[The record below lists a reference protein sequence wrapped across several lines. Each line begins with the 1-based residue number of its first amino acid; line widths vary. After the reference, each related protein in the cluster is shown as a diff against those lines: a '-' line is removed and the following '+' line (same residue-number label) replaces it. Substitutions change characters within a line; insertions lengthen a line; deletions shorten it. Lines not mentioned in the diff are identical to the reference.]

1 MKKKL
6 ISLLLAL
13 IMALSLLPMSVLAEG
28 ADVPTPSAEN
38 GFIDEIYFP
47 VSGSKTKKDTNLER
61 IENFA
66 FQQEKTTY
74 ENVLLPDLV
83 PGKNGVVSSGAA
95 ANYLGISIPEEYT
108 GSTADE
114 KLYFRVY
121 LDGVNRS
128 DSSSPT
134 SYKKLSKNTLSA
146 ANNLINMVYN
156 GMNTIKAGKWSTMT
170 IQVGTVNEEK
180 TDFVKSD
187 VYQIKLTRQ
196 ASLHELTVKAG
207 EDTINLSPVPDWINN
222 PYIRDYSVVTA
233 ADEITLNLKGTTG
246 AKLLIG
252 KDEVV
257 SGEDVSV
264 ALDKYRA
271 TPDANVAVV
280 PITVKISTDTVA
292 TETSYRLF
300 VSKENYTP
308 QIKAQPQ
315 ALIVD
320 KLETADLT
328 VTAEA
333 GGDGTLTYQWYEKRG
348 SNSSAK
354 IQGATECTYSAPTV
368 YAGTR
373 SYYCVVTNTVDNA
386 PFTITSEAASV
397 TVNLNVL
404 TAPQFYRPMELYGN
418 NGSRVFFQNGKPTFA
433 VYMASGRDAADQ
445 ADGLSYE
452 ISIYRADKKEANG
465 ELQAT
470 STTFNG
476 EIGGGNGG
484 PYLYIELPSQNVT
497 GTWYY
502 YAVVTVSKDGY
513 ESASRAGNFI
523 PLTFKSAGDIVTE
536 LEGTGSAS
544 DPYLIYNQK
553 DLEYVKGLVEGKNG
567 PAFNFAGQT
576 LAFANDI
583 ELDTTW
589 TPIGNLKPGGDEND
603 RGPSLQP
610 FCGTIDGRNYTLNI
624 ADHGK
629 CLLYYVRNATV
640 KNMNIQGDH
649 IDGYGLVERYIVDY
663 GEDGKYISQ
672 SAAKHRTIDIE
683 NVTLKSGTKTL
694 QSGFIGGVAS
704 GANAINI
711 RNCTIEK
718 EVVIGYDKQQS
729 YIGSFAGNF
738 NGTIQNS
745 VSYATVYG
753 KDCVGGLAG
762 QKGQSMG
769 ACDFLNCAFLGE
781 VVASGDSVGG
791 IIGSGYASAP
801 GTPMVQVHN
810 CYVAADITGHD
821 RVAGIVGA
829 ESAHVGNVDEGDQY
843 GVKGTTSITDNHYFG
858 KLTAAGNNVGGIIGF
873 MYDFTKKSGEATNY
887 FVDSCGASS
896 SIGGVKTGTITG
908 ADRFGLAYS
917 AAAFADG
924 TVTDKL
930 NNSQSGY
937 SYKNWVQ
944 GEKYPVFS
952 DKAVVMSLAVSGDY
966 KTDYTVGEALDLT
979 GITLTA
985 TWSDGKTTSV
995 ALNDPELT
1003 ITGFDTNQR
1012 GQQTVTLAY
1021 GAAKATITVTVLLPA
1036 GADITVTFS
1045 LLGDSIH
1052 GNSGDKHTL
1061 ADGNLEKWIDGVTV
1075 TVGNNATVLDVITKT
1090 LGSKYSI
1097 ENETGNYIQSITPK
1111 DGKALGEF
1119 TNGNLSGWMY
1129 TLNGVH
1135 PNLGVAQQYL
1145 NDGDV
1150 IVFHYTDDYAKE
1162 YEADNNKKKTAEE
1175 VVALIDA
1182 IGTVDLSKGTAI
1194 DKARVAY
1201 DKLTDAEKTL
1211 VTNYS
1216 VLTDAES
1223 TYTKLLAEQGKKL
1236 GDIYST
1242 TGDFMGTLGTPTVN
1256 STGGEWMVIGLA
1268 RSGRPVPA
1276 GYYDNVVEYVKAM
1289 ADANERLH
1297 RAKVTD
1303 NARVIL
1309 GLTAIG
1315 KDVTNVGGHNLLKGL
1330 DNMAYVQKQGING
1343 PIFTLIALDSHN
1355 YPTMGDVTREK
1366 LIQVILDAQL
1376 PGGGWNLSGE
1386 NADTDM
1392 TAMAIQ
1398 ALAPYYKTN
1407 ETVKAAVDKALE
1419 ALSALQRN
1427 DGGFGSWGT
1436 VNSESC
1442 AQVIVALTALGIDP
1456 ATDSRFVKNG
1466 NTVLDALAGFYVTGG
1481 GFKHTADG
1489 ERNGMATEQG
1499 YYALAAYFRFA
1510 NAQTSLYDMSD
1521 VTIQTDSHTHA
1532 FGAWTV
1538 TTPATCTADGVETR
1552 SCACGETET
1561 RIIPATGHAFGA
1573 WTVTTPATCTT
1584 DGVETRSCACGE
1596 TETRIIPAT
1605 GHAFG
1610 AWTVT
1615 TPATC
1620 TTDGVETRS
1629 CACGET
1635 ETRAIPA
1642 TGHVDADHDGK
1653 CDVCQAVITP
1663 VEPGETD
1670 PSDPGKT
1677 DPTNPGT
1684 DTPATGDT
1692 GVLVWVIALPV
1703 ALLAAALVLK
1713 RKEREA

>member
-1 MKKKL
+1 MKKRI

-13 IMALSLLPMSVLAEG
+13 IMALSLLPVSVLAAG
-28 ADVPTPSAEN
+28 ADVPAPSAEN
-38 GFIDEIYFP
+38 GFVDEIYFP
-47 VSGSKTKKDTNLER
+47 VSGSKTKKGTNLER

-83 PGKNGVVSSGAA
+83 PGKNGNVSSGTA
-95 ANYLGISIPEEYT
+95 ANYLGISIPEKYT

-121 LDGVNRS
+121 LDGVNQS
-128 DSSSPT
+128 DSSSPY
-134 SYKKLSKNTLSA
+134 SFKKLSKNTLSD
-146 ANNLINMVYN
+146 ANKLITMLYN
-156 GMNTIKAGKWSTMT
+156 GMSSIKAGKWSTMT
-170 IQVGTVNEEK
+170 IQVGTINEEK

-233 ADEITLNLKGTTG
+233 ADVITLNLKGSTG
-246 AKLLIG
+246 AKFFIG
-252 KDEVV
+252 ENAVS

-271 TPDANVAVV
+271 TPDANIAVV
-280 PITVKISTDTVA
+280 PITVKISTDMVA

-315 ALIVD
+315 ALTVD

-348 SNSSAK
+348 SNSSTK

-373 SYYCVVTNTVDNA
+373 SYYCVITNTVSGA
-386 PFTITSEAASV
+386 PFTVTSETASV
-397 TVNLNVL
+397 TVNLNAL

-445 ADGLSYE
+445 ADDLSYE
-452 ISIYRADKKEANG
+452 ISIYRTDKKDANG

-476 EIGGGNGG
+476 EIGGGG
-484 PYLYIELPSQNVT
+484 PFYYIGLPSQNVT

-513 ESASRAGNFI
+513 ESASRAGNFV

-544 DPYLIYNQK
+544 DPYLIYSQK
-553 DLEYVKGLVEGKNG
+553 DLAYVKGLVEGNNG

-589 TPIGNLKPGGDEND
+589 TPIGNLKPNGDEND

-610 FCGTIDGRNYTLNI
+610 FCGTIDGRNHTLRI

-629 CLLYYVRNATV
+629 CLLYYVRNAAV
-640 KNMNIQGDH
+640 KNLNIQGDH

-663 GEDGKYISQ
+663 GEDGKYISAT
-672 SAAKHRTIDIE
+672 AAKHRTIDIE

-718 EVVIGYDKQQS
+718 GVVIGYDKQQS

-738 NGTIQNS
+738 NGTMKNC
-745 VSYATVYG
+745 VSYATVCG
-753 KDCVGGLAG
+753 VDCVGGLAG

-769 ACDFLNCAFLGE
+769 ACDFLNSAFLGE
-781 VVASGDSVGG
+781 VVASGDAVGG
-791 IIGSGYASAP
+791 IIGSGYPGAP

-843 GVKGTTSITDNHYFG
+843 GVKGTTSITDNHYYG
-858 KLTAAGNNVGGIIGF
+858 KLTATGKNVGGIIGF

-887 FVDSCGASS
+887 FVDSCGTAS

-924 TVTDKL
+924 TVTAKL

-952 DKAVVMSLAVSGDY
+952 DKAVAMSLEASGNY
-966 KTDYTVGEALDLT
+966 KTTYTMGDALDLT

-985 TWSDGKTTSV
+985 KWSDGTTSGV
-995 ALNDPELT
+995 ALNDPALK
-1003 ITGFDTNQR
+1003 ITGFDSNTR
-1012 GQQTVTLAY
+1012 GQQTVTLSY
-1021 GAAKATITVTVLLPA
+1021 GAAEVEITVTVLLPV
-1036 GADITVTFS
+1036 GKDITVTFS
-1045 LLGDSIH
+1045 LLGDSVH

-1075 TVGNNATVLDVITKT
+1075 TVGNNATVLDVITKA
-1090 LGSKYSI
+1090 LGDKYII
-1097 ENETGNYIQSITPK
+1097 ENETGNYIRFITPK

-1119 TNGNLSGWMY
+1119 TNGTLSGWMY
-1129 TLNGVH
+1129 TLNGKH
-1135 PNLGVAQQYL
+1135 SNLGVAQQYL
-1145 NDGDV
+1145 INGDV
-1150 IVFHYTDDYAKE
+1150 IVFHYTDDYSRENAFDQQKS
-1162 YEADNNKKKTAEE
+1162 ADE
-1175 VVALIDA
+1175 VITMIAA
-1182 IGTVDLSKGTAI
+1182 IGTVSLSKGAAI
-1194 DKARVAY
+1194 SQARAAY
-1201 DKLTDAEKTL
+1201 DNLTADEKAL
-1211 VTNYS
+1211 VTNY
-1216 VLTDAES
+1216 D
-1223 TYTKLLAEQGKKL
+1223 KLLAAEAAYAKLVAEMGKKR
-1236 GDIYST
+1236 DEIYKT
-1242 TGDFMGTLGTPTVN
+1242 TGDFMATLGTPTVN

-1268 RSGRPVPA
+1268 RSGRTVPA
-1276 GYYDNVVEYVKAM
+1276 GYYDNVVEYVKAK

-1309 GLTAIG
+1309 ALTAIG

-1330 DNMAYVQKQGING
+1330 DNMAYVQTQGING

-1355 YPTMGDVTREK
+1355 YPTSGDVTREK
-1366 LIQVILDAQL
+1366 LIGVILAAQL
-1376 PGGGWNLSGE
+1376 SDGGWNLSGE

-1456 ATDSRFVKNG
+1456 TADSRFVKNG
-1466 NTVLDALAGFYVTGG
+1466 LTVLDALASFYVTGG
-1481 GFKHTADG
+1481 GFRHTANGDLD
-1489 ERNGMATEQG
+1489 GMATEQG
-1499 YYALAAYFRFA
+1499 YYALAAYYRFA
-1510 NAQTSLYDMSD
+1510 NAQTRLYDMTD
-1521 VTIQTDSHTHA
+1521 VAIQTGGS
-1532 FGAWTV
+1532 
-1538 TTPATCTADGVETR
+1538 
-1552 SCACGETET
+1552 
-1561 RIIPATGHAFGA
+1561 
-1573 WTVTTPATCTT
+1573 
-1584 DGVETRSCACGE
+1584 
-1596 TETRIIPAT
+1596 
-1605 GHAFG
+1605 
-1610 AWTVT
+1610 
-1615 TPATC
+1615 
-1620 TTDGVETRS
+1620 
-1629 CACGET
+1629 
-1635 ETRAIPA
+1635 
-1642 TGHVDADHDGK
+1642 
-1653 CDVCQAVITP
+1653 
-1663 VEPGETD
+1663 
-1670 PSDPGKT
+1670 
-1677 DPTNPGT
+1677 N
-1684 DTPATGDT
+1684 TPATGDT
-1692 GVLVWVIALPV
+1692 GVLVWVIALPT
-1703 ALLAAALVLK
+1703 AALGAAVVLK
-1713 RKEREA
+1713 RKKREA

>member
-1 MKKKL
+1 MKKRI

-13 IMALSLLPMSVLAEG
+13 IMALSLLPVSVLAAG
-28 ADVPTPSAEN
+28 AGVPTPSAEN
-38 GFIDEIYFP
+38 SYVDEIYFP
-47 VSGSKTKKDTNLER
+47 VAAAKSMNNTLERIQGYVFQQGTTKYDVILPDKAVKVTGPPANYFGIKVPEKYISGEAEENLYYSVYFGGVLKTKKPVQL
-61 IENFA
+61 
-66 FQQEKTTY
+66 KTEMTR
-74 ENVLLPDLV
+74 VM
-83 PGKNGVVSSGAA
+83 AM
-95 ANYLGISIPEEYT
+95 
-108 GSTADE
+108 
-114 KLYFRVY
+114 LY
-121 LDGVNRS
+121 
-128 DSSSPT
+128 
-134 SYKKLSKNTLSA
+134 
-146 ANNLINMVYN
+146 
-156 GMNTIKAGKWSTMT
+156 MNQIKAGQWSTLT
-170 IQVGTVNEEK
+170 IQVGTVDAAK
-180 TDFVKSD
+180 TSFVKSD
-187 VYQIKLTRQ
+187 VYEFRITRQ
-196 ASLHELTVKAG
+196 ASLHSLTVQAG
-207 EDTINLSPVPDWINN
+207 EDALNLSPAPDWTAN
-222 PYIRDYSVVTA
+222 PYVRDYSVITA
-233 ADEITLNLKGTTG
+233 ADEVTLNFTGSAG
-246 AKLLIG
+246 AKFFIGEKEVDSG
-252 KDEVV
+252 KDIAVAL
-257 SGEDVSV
+257 SAYRAAPDASV
-264 ALDKYRA
+264 AI
-271 TPDANVAVV
+271 V
-280 PITVKISTDTVA
+280 PITVKVDSKTAPTEA
-292 TETSYRLF
+292 TYRLF
-300 VSKENYTP
+300 VSKENYIP
-308 QIKAQPQ
+308 EIKTQPQ
-315 ALIVD
+315 NVTVN
-320 KLETADLT
+320 KLESAILSVAAETA
-328 VTAEA
+328 
-333 GGDGTLTYQWYEKRG
+333 GNGKLTYQWHEKY
-348 SNSSAK
+348 SSSDTE
-354 IQGATECTYSAPTV
+354 IPGATESTYSAPTT
-368 YAGTR
+368 YAGTKN
-373 SYYCVVTNTVDNA
+373 YYCVITNTVSGA
-386 PFTITSEAASV
+386 PFTVTSETASV

-404 TAPQFYRPMELYGN
+404 TAPQFYRPMELFSN
-418 NGSRVFFQNGKPTFA
+418 NGVRVFFQNGVPTFA
-433 VYMASGRDAADQ
+433 VYVASSRGAADQ
-445 ADGLSYE
+445 ADGLKYE
-452 ISIYRADKKEANG
+452 ISIYRTDKKDANG
-465 ELQAT
+465 ELQVI
-470 STTFNG
+470 STIPNG
-476 EIGGGNGG
+476 SAGSVGGSG
-484 PYLYIELPSQNVT
+484 PYYYIELPSQNIT

-513 ESASRAGNFI
+513 ESKSRAGNFV

-544 DPYLIYNQK
+544 DPYLIYSQK
-553 DLEYVKGLVEGKNG
+553 DLAYVKGLVEGKNG

-589 TPIGNLKPGGDEND
+589 TPIGNLKPNGDEND
-603 RGPSLQP
+603 LGPSLQP
-610 FCGTIDGRNYTLNI
+610 FCGTIDGRNHTLSI

-640 KNMNIQGDH
+640 KNLNIQGDH

-663 GEDGKYISQ
+663 GEDGKYISAT
-672 SAAKHRTIDIE
+672 AAKHRTIDIE

-718 EVVIGYDKQQS
+718 GVVIGYDKQQS

-738 NGTIQNS
+738 NGTMKNC

-753 KDCVGGLAG
+753 VDCVGGLAG

-769 ACDFLNCAFLGE
+769 ACDFLNSAFLGE
-781 VVASGDSVGG
+781 VVASSDAVGG
-791 IIGSGYASAP
+791 IIGSGYPSAP

-821 RVAGIVGA
+821 RVGGIAGA

-843 GVKGTTSITDNHYFG
+843 GVKGTTSITDNHYYG
-858 KLTAAGNNVGGIIGF
+858 KLTATGKNVGGIIGF

-887 FVDSCGASS
+887 FVDSCGTAS

-908 ADRFGLAYS
+908 ADRFGLACL
-917 AAAFADG
+917 ATEFADG
-924 TVTDKL
+924 TVTAKL

-952 DKAVVMSLAVSGDY
+952 DKAVAMSLEASGNY
-966 KTDYTVGEALDLT
+966 KTTYTMGDALDLT

-985 TWSDGKTTSV
+985 KWSDGTTSGV
-995 ALNDPELT
+995 ALNDPELK
-1003 ITGFDTNQR
+1003 ITGFDTNTR
-1012 GQQTVTLAY
+1012 GQQTVTLSY
-1021 GAAKATITVTVLLPA
+1021 GAAKAEITVTVLLPV
-1036 GADITVTFS
+1036 GKDITVTFS
-1045 LLGDSIH
+1045 LLGDSVH
-1052 GNSGDKHTL
+1052 GDSGDKHTL

-1075 TVGNNATVLDVITKT
+1075 TVDNNATVLDVITKA
-1090 LGSKYSI
+1090 LGSKYVI

-1211 VTNYS
+1211 VTNYN
-1216 VLTDAES
+1216 VLVAAEAA
-1223 TYTKLLAEQGKKL
+1223 YAKLVAEMGEKL
-1236 GDIYST
+1236 DELYKT
-1242 TGDFMGTLGTPTVN
+1242 TGDFMATLGTPTVN
-1256 STGGEWMVIGLA
+1256 SIGGEWMVIGLA

-1276 GYYDNVVEYVKAM
+1276 GYYDNVVEYVKAK

-1297 RAKVTD
+1297 PAKVTD

-1309 GLTAIG
+1309 ALTAIG
-1315 KDVTNVGGHNLLKGL
+1315 KDVTNVGGHNLLKGM

-1419 ALSALQRN
+1419 ALSALQRG

-1466 NTVLDALAGFYVTGG
+1466 STVLGALAGFYVDGG

-1499 YYALAAYFRFA
+1499 YYALAAYYRFL
-1510 NAQTSLYDMSD
+1510 NGQTSLYNMSD
-1521 VTIQTDSHTHA
+1521 VTIQTGGHTP
-1532 FGAWTV
+1532 GN
-1538 TTPATCTADGVETR
+1538 PD
-1552 SCACGETET
+1552 
-1561 RIIPATGHAFGA
+1561 
-1573 WTVTTPATCTT
+1573 
-1584 DGVETRSCACGE
+1584 D
-1596 TETRIIPAT
+1596 
-1605 GHAFG
+1605 
-1610 AWTVT
+1610 
-1615 TPATC
+1615 
-1620 TTDGVETRS
+1620 
-1629 CACGET
+1629 
-1635 ETRAIPA
+1635 
-1642 TGHVDADHDGK
+1642 
-1653 CDVCQAVITP
+1653 
-1663 VEPGETD
+1663 PGETD

>member
-1 MKKKL
+1 MKKRI

-13 IMALSLLPMSVLAEG
+13 IMALSLLPVSVLAAG
-28 ADVPTPSAEN
+28 AGTPTPSAEN
-38 GFIDEIYFP
+38 GFVDEIYFP
-47 VSGSKTKKDTNLER
+47 VAAAKSMNNTLERIQGYVFQQGKTKYDVILPDKAVKVTGPPANYFGITVPEKYISGAAEENLYYSVYFDDVLKTKKPVQLKTEMTRVIAMLYMNQ
-61 IENFA
+61 IEVG
-66 FQQEKTTY
+66 Q
-74 ENVLLPDLV
+74 
-83 PGKNGVVSSGAA
+83 
-95 ANYLGISIPEEYT
+95 
-108 GSTADE
+108 
-114 KLYFRVY
+114 
-121 LDGVNRS
+121 
-128 DSSSPT
+128 
-134 SYKKLSKNTLSA
+134 
-146 ANNLINMVYN
+146 
-156 GMNTIKAGKWSTMT
+156 WSTLT
-170 IQVGTVNEEK
+170 IQVGTVDAAK
-180 TDFVKSD
+180 TSFVKSD
-187 VYQIKLTRQ
+187 VYEFRLTRQ
-196 ASLHELTVKAG
+196 ASLHSLTVQAG
-207 EDTINLSPVPDWINN
+207 DDALNLSPTPDWTAN
-222 PYIRDYSVVTA
+222 PYVRDYSVITA
-233 ADEITLNLKGTTG
+233 ADEVTLNFTGSAG
-246 AKLLIG
+246 AKFFIGEKEVDSG
-252 KDEVV
+252 KDIPVAL
-257 SGEDVSV
+257 SGYRAAPDASV
-264 ALDKYRA
+264 AI
-271 TPDANVAVV
+271 V
-280 PITVKISTDTVA
+280 PITVKVDSKTAPTEA
-292 TETSYRLF
+292 TYRLF
-300 VSKENYTP
+300 VSKENYIP
-308 QIKAQPQ
+308 QIKTQPQ
-315 ALIVD
+315 NVTVN
-320 KLETADLT
+320 KLEDATLSVAAETA
-328 VTAEA
+328 
-333 GGDGTLTYQWYEKRG
+333 GNGKLTYQWHEKY
-348 SNSSAK
+348 SSSDK
-354 IQGATECTYSAPTV
+354 EIPGATESTYSAPTT

-373 SYYCVVTNTVDNA
+373 NYYCVITNTVNGA
-386 PFTITSEAASV
+386 PFTVTSETASV
-397 TVNLNVL
+397 TVDLNVL
-404 TAPQFYRPMELYGN
+404 TAPQFYQPMELYGN
-418 NGSRVFFQNGKPTFA
+418 NGVRVFFQNGVPTFT

-445 ADGLSYE
+445 ADGLKYE
-452 ISIYRADKKEANG
+452 ISIYRTDKKDANG

-470 STTFNG
+470 STIRSG
-476 EIGGGNGG
+476 GIGASCSF
-484 PYLYIELPSQNVT
+484 YYIPLPSQNVT

-513 ESASRAGNFI
+513 ESASRAGNFV

-544 DPYLIYNQK
+544 DPYLIYSQK
-553 DLEYVKGLVEGKNG
+553 DLAYVKGLVEGKNG
-567 PAFNFAGQT
+567 PAFNFSGQT

-589 TPIGNLKPGGDEND
+589 TPIGNLKPNGNEKD

-610 FCGTIDGRNYTLNI
+610 FCGTIDGRNHTLSI

-640 KNMNIQGDH
+640 KNLNIQGDH

-663 GEDGKYISQ
+663 GEDGKYISAT
-672 SAAKHRTIDIE
+672 AAKHRTIDIE
-683 NVTLKSGTKTL
+683 NVTLKSGTKTK

-718 EVVIGYDKQQS
+718 GVVIGYDKQQN
-729 YIGSFAGNF
+729 YIGSFAGSF
-738 NGTIQNS
+738 NGTMQNC

-753 KDCVGGLAG
+753 VDCVGGLAG

-769 ACDFLNCAFLGE
+769 ACNFLNSAFLGE
-781 VVASGDSVGG
+781 VVASGDAAGG
-791 IIGSGYASAP
+791 IIGSGYPAAS
-801 GTPMVQVHN
+801 GTPVVQVHN
-810 CYVAADITGHD
+810 CYVAADIAGHD
-821 RVAGIVGA
+821 WVGGIAGA
-829 ESAHVGNVDEGDQY
+829 ESSHVGNVDEGDQY
-843 GVKGTTSITDNHYFG
+843 GVKGTTSISDTHYYG
-858 KLTAAGNNVGGIIGF
+858 KLTATGKNVGGIIGF
-873 MYDFTKKSGEATNY
+873 MYDFTKKFGEATNY
-887 FVDSCGASS
+887 FVDSCGTAS

-924 TVTDKL
+924 TVTAKL

-952 DKAVVMSLAVSGDY
+952 DKAVAMSLEVSGNY
-966 KTDYTVGEALDLT
+966 KTTYTMGDALDLT

-985 TWSDGKTTSV
+985 KWSDGTTSGV
-995 ALNDPELT
+995 ALNDPALK
-1003 ITGFDTNQR
+1003 ITGFDTNTR
-1012 GQQTVTLAY
+1012 GQQTVTLSY
-1021 GAAKATITVTVLLPA
+1021 GAAKAEITVTVLLPV
-1036 GADITVTFS
+1036 GKNITVTFS
-1045 LLGDSIH
+1045 LLGDSVH

-1075 TVGNNATVLDVITKT
+1075 TVGNNATVLDVITKA

-1111 DGKALGEF
+1111 DGTALGEF
-1119 TNGNLSGWMY
+1119 TNGSLSGWMY

-1182 IGTVDLSKGTAI
+1182 IGTVDLSKAGAI
-1194 DKARVAY
+1194 SAARSAY
-1201 DKLTDAEKTL
+1201 DKLTDAEKAL
-1211 VTNYS
+1211 VTNYN
-1216 VLTDAES
+1216 VLVAAEAA
-1223 TYTKLLAEQGKKL
+1223 YAKLVAEMGEKL
-1236 GDIYST
+1236 DEIYKT
-1242 TGDFMGTLGTPTVN
+1242 TGDFIQGLGTPTVN

-1268 RSGRPVPA
+1268 RSGRTVPA

-1309 GLTAIG
+1309 ALTAIG

-1407 ETVKAAVDKALE
+1407 ETVKAAVDKALDV
-1419 ALSALQRN
+1419 LSGLQQG

-1481 GFKHTADG
+1481 GFKHTAGGDLD
-1489 ERNGMATEQG
+1489 GMATEQG
-1499 YYALAAYFRFA
+1499 YYALAAYYRFA

-1521 VTIQTDSHTHA
+1521 VTIQT
-1532 FGAWTV
+1532 GGN
-1538 TTPATCTADGVETR
+1538 TPADPDDPGK
-1552 SCACGETET
+1552 
-1561 RIIPATGHAFGA
+1561 
-1573 WTVTTPATCTT
+1573 T
-1584 DGVETRSCACGE
+1584 DPSD
-1596 TETRIIPAT
+1596 P
-1605 GHAFG
+1605 
-1610 AWTVT
+1610 
-1615 TPATC
+1615 
-1620 TTDGVETRS
+1620 
-1629 CACGET
+1629 
-1635 ETRAIPA
+1635 
-1642 TGHVDADHDGK
+1642 GK
-1653 CDVCQAVITP
+1653 
-1663 VEPGETD
+1663 TD

-1703 ALLAAALVLK
+1703 ALLAAAFVLK

>member
-1 MKKKL
+1 MKKRI

-13 IMALSLLPMSVLAEG
+13 IMALLLLPVSVLAAG
-28 ADVPTPSAEN
+28 ADVPAPSAEN
-38 GFIDEIYFP
+38 SYVDEIYFP
-47 VSGSKTKKDTNLER
+47 VSVKKSTNDTLER
-61 IENFA
+61 IQGYV
-66 FQQEKTTY
+66 FQQGKTTY
-74 ENVLLPDLV
+74 DVILPDKTV
-83 PGKNGVVSSGAA
+83 AA
-95 ANYLGISIPEEYT
+95 IGPPANYFGITVPEKYINSE
-108 GSTADE
+108 AE
-114 KLYFRVY
+114 ENLYYSVY
-121 LDGVNRS
+121 FDGVLKTEKPVQLKTEMTRVL
-128 DSSSPT
+128 
-134 SYKKLSKNTLSA
+134 SYLYMKN
-146 ANNLINMVYN
+146 
-156 GMNTIKAGKWSTMT
+156 IKVGQWSTLT
-170 IQVGTVNEEK
+170 IQVGTVDAAK
-180 TDFVKSD
+180 TSFVKSD
-187 VYQIKLTRQ
+187 VYEFRLTRQ
-196 ASLHELTVKAG
+196 ASLHSLTVRAG
-207 EDTINLSPVPDWINN
+207 EDALNLSPAPDWTEN
-222 PYIRDYSVVTA
+222 PYVREYSVITA
-233 ADEITLNLKGTTG
+233 ADEVTLKFTGSAG
-246 AKLLIG
+246 AKFFIGEKEVDGG
-252 KDEVV
+252 KDIAVAL
-257 SGEDVSV
+257 SAYRAAPDASV
-264 ALDKYRA
+264 AI
-271 TPDANVAVV
+271 V
-280 PITVKISTDTVA
+280 PITVKVDSKTAPTEA
-292 TETSYRLF
+292 TYRLF
-300 VSKENYTP
+300 VSKENYIP
-308 QIKAQPQ
+308 QIKTQPQ
-315 ALIVD
+315 NVTVN
-320 KLETADLT
+320 KLESATLSVAAETA
-328 VTAEA
+328 
-333 GGDGTLTYQWYEKRG
+333 GNGKLTYQWHEKY
-348 SNSSAK
+348 SSSDTE
-354 IQGATECTYSAPTV
+354 ISGATESTYSAPTT
-368 YAGTR
+368 YAGTKN
-373 SYYCVVTNTVDNA
+373 YYCVITNTVSGA
-386 PFTITSEAASV
+386 PFTVTSETASV

-404 TAPQFYRPMELYGN
+404 TAPQFYLPMELFSN

-433 VYMASGRDAADQ
+433 VYVASSRGAADQ
-445 ADGLSYE
+445 ADGLKYE
-452 ISIYRADKKEANG
+452 ISIYRTDKKDANG
-465 ELQAT
+465 ERQVI
-470 STTFNG
+470 STIPNG
-476 EIGGGNGG
+476 SAGSGGGSG
-484 PYLYIELPSQNVT
+484 PFYYIELPSQNIT

-513 ESASRAGNFI
+513 ESKSRVGNFV

-544 DPYLIYNQK
+544 DPYLIYSQK
-553 DLEYVKGLVEGKNG
+553 DLAYVKGLVEGKNG

-589 TPIGNLKPGGDEND
+589 TPIGNLKPNGDEND
-603 RGPSLQP
+603 LGPSLQP
-610 FCGTIDGRNYTLNI
+610 FCGTIDGRNHTLSI

-629 CLLYYVRNATV
+629 CLLYYVRNAAV
-640 KNMNIQGDH
+640 KNLNIQGDH

-663 GEDGKYISQ
+663 GEDGKYISAT
-672 SAAKHRTIDIE
+672 AAKHRTIDIE

-718 EVVIGYDKQQS
+718 GVVIGYDKQQS

-738 NGTIQNS
+738 NGTMKNC

-753 KDCVGGLAG
+753 VDCVGGLAG

-769 ACDFLNCAFLGE
+769 ACDFLNSAFLGE
-781 VVASGDSVGG
+781 VVASGDAVGG
-791 IIGSGYASAP
+791 IIGSGYPSAP

-810 CYVAADITGHD
+810 CYVAADIAGHD
-821 RVAGIVGA
+821 RVGGIAGA

-843 GVKGTTSITDNHYFG
+843 GVKGTTSISDTHYYG
-858 KLTAAGNNVGGIIGF
+858 KLTATGKNVGGIIGF

-887 FVDSCGASS
+887 FVDSCGTAS

-908 ADRFGLAYS
+908 ADRFGLACL
-917 AAAFADG
+917 ATEFADG
-924 TVTDKL
+924 TVTAKL

-952 DKAVVMSLAVSGDY
+952 DKAVAMSLEASGNY
-966 KTDYTVGEALDLT
+966 KTTYTMGDALDLT

-985 TWSDGKTTSV
+985 KWSDGTTSGV
-995 ALNDPELT
+995 ALNDPELK
-1003 ITGFDTNQR
+1003 ITGFDTNTR
-1012 GQQTVTLAY
+1012 GQQTVTLSY
-1021 GAAKATITVTVLLPA
+1021 GAAKAEITVTVLLPV
-1036 GADITVTFS
+1036 GKNITVTFS
-1045 LLGDSIH
+1045 LLGDSVH

-1075 TVGNNATVLDVITKT
+1075 TVGNNATVLDVITKA

-1111 DGKALGEF
+1111 DGTALGEF
-1119 TNGNLSGWMY
+1119 TNGSLSGWMY

-1145 NDGDV
+1145 NEGDV

-1236 GDIYST
+1236 GDIYKT

-1309 GLTAIG
+1309 ALTAIG

-1366 LIQVILDAQL
+1366 LIETILDAQL

-1466 NTVLDALAGFYVTGG
+1466 STVLGALAGFYVDGG

-1499 YYALAAYFRFA
+1499 YYALAAYYRFA

-1521 VTIQTDSHTHA
+1521 VTIQT
-1532 FGAWTV
+1532 GGN
-1538 TTPATCTADGVETR
+1538 TPADPDDPGK
-1552 SCACGETET
+1552 
-1561 RIIPATGHAFGA
+1561 
-1573 WTVTTPATCTT
+1573 T
-1584 DGVETRSCACGE
+1584 DPSD
-1596 TETRIIPAT
+1596 P
-1605 GHAFG
+1605 
-1610 AWTVT
+1610 
-1615 TPATC
+1615 
-1620 TTDGVETRS
+1620 
-1629 CACGET
+1629 
-1635 ETRAIPA
+1635 
-1642 TGHVDADHDGK
+1642 GK
-1653 CDVCQAVITP
+1653 
-1663 VEPGETD
+1663 TD

-1703 ALLAAALVLK
+1703 ALLAAAFVLK

>member
-1 MKKKL
+1 MKKRI

-13 IMALSLLPMSVLAEG
+13 IMALSLLPVSVLAAG
-28 ADVPTPSAEN
+28 AGVPTPSAEN
-38 GFIDEIYFP
+38 GFVDEIYFP
-47 VSGSKTKKDTNLER
+47 VSVKKSMNNTLERIQGYVFQQGTTKYDVILPDKAVKVTGPPANYFGIKVPEKYISGEAEENLYYSVYFDDVLKTKKPVQL
-61 IENFA
+61 
-66 FQQEKTTY
+66 
-74 ENVLLPDLV
+74 
-83 PGKNGVVSSGAA
+83 
-95 ANYLGISIPEEYT
+95 
-108 GSTADE
+108 TAE
-114 KLYFRVY
+114 MTRVMAMFY
-121 LDGVNRS
+121 
-128 DSSSPT
+128 
-134 SYKKLSKNTLSA
+134 
-146 ANNLINMVYN
+146 
-156 GMNTIKAGKWSTMT
+156 MNQIKAGQWSTLT
-170 IQVGTVNEEK
+170 IQVGTVNAAK
-180 TDFVKSD
+180 TSFVKSD
-187 VYQIKLTRQ
+187 VYEFRLTRQ
-196 ASLHELTVKAG
+196 ASLHSLTVQAG
-207 EDTINLSPVPDWINN
+207 EDALNLSPAPDWTEN
-222 PYIRDYSVVTA
+222 PYVREYSVVTA
-233 ADEITLNLKGTTG
+233 ADEVTLKFTGSAG
-246 AKLLIG
+246 AKFLIG
-252 KDEVV
+252 EKEVDSGKDIAVAL
-257 SGEDVSV
+257 SAYRAAPDASV
-264 ALDKYRA
+264 AI
-271 TPDANVAVV
+271 V
-280 PITVKISTDTVA
+280 PITVKVDSKTAPTEA
-292 TETSYRLF
+292 TYRLF
-300 VSKENYTP
+300 VSKENYIP
-308 QIKAQPQ
+308 QIKTQPQ
-315 ALIVD
+315 TVTVN
-320 KLETADLT
+320 KLESATLSVAAETA
-328 VTAEA
+328 
-333 GGDGTLTYQWYEKRG
+333 GNGKLTYQWHEKY
-348 SNSSAK
+348 SASDK
-354 IQGATECTYSAPTV
+354 EIPGATESTYSAPTT

-373 SYYCVVTNTVDNA
+373 NYYCVITNTVSGA
-386 PFTITSEAASV
+386 PFTVTSETASV
-397 TVNLNVL
+397 TVDLNVL
-404 TAPQFYRPMELYGN
+404 TAPQFYQPMELYGN
-418 NGSRVFFQNGKPTFA
+418 NGTRVFFQNGVPTFT

-445 ADGLSYE
+445 ADGLKYK
-452 ISIYRADKKEANG
+452 ISIYRTDKKDANG

-470 STTFNG
+470 STIRSG
-476 EIGGGNGG
+476 GIGASCSF
-484 PYLYIELPSQNVT
+484 YYIELPSQNVT

-513 ESASRAGNFI
+513 ESKSRAGDFV
-523 PLTFKSAGDIVTE
+523 PLTFKSAGDIVTG

-544 DPYLIYNQK
+544 DPYLIYSQK
-553 DLEYVKGLVEGKNG
+553 DLAYVKGLVEGKNG
-567 PAFNFAGQT
+567 PAFNFSGQT

-589 TPIGNLKPGGDEND
+589 TPIGNLKPNGDEKD

-610 FCGTIDGRNYTLNI
+610 FCGTIDGRNHTLSI

-640 KNMNIQGDH
+640 KNLNIQGDH

-663 GEDGKYISQ
+663 GEDGKYISAT
-672 SAAKHRTIDIE
+672 AAKHRTIDIE

-718 EVVIGYDKQQS
+718 GVVIGYDKQQS
-729 YIGSFAGNF
+729 YIGSFAGHF
-738 NGTIQNS
+738 NGTVQNC

-753 KDCVGGLAG
+753 VDCVGGLAG
-762 QKGQSMG
+762 LKGQSMG
-769 ACDFLNCAFLGE
+769 ACNFLNSAFLGE
-781 VVASGDSVGG
+781 VVASGDAAGG
-791 IIGSGYASAP
+791 IIGSGYPAAS
-801 GTPMVQVHN
+801 GTPVVQVHN
-810 CYVAADITGHD
+810 CYVAADIAGHD
-821 RVAGIVGA
+821 WVGGIAGA
-829 ESAHVGNVDEGDQY
+829 ESSHVGNVDEGDQY
-843 GVKGTTSITDNHYFG
+843 GVKGTTSISDTHYYG
-858 KLTAAGNNVGGIIGF
+858 KLTATGKNVGGIIGF
-873 MYDFTKKSGEATNY
+873 MYDFTKKFGEATNY
-887 FVDSCGASS
+887 FVDSCGTAS

-924 TVTDKL
+924 TVTAKL

-952 DKAVVMSLAVSGDY
+952 DKAVAMSLEASGNY
-966 KTDYTVGEALDLT
+966 KTTYTMGDALDLT

-985 TWSDGKTTSV
+985 KWSDGTTSGV
-995 ALNDPELT
+995 ALNDPELK
-1003 ITGFDTNQR
+1003 ITGFDTNTR
-1012 GQQTVTLAY
+1012 GQQTVTLSY
-1021 GAAKATITVTVLLPA
+1021 GAAKAEITVTVLLPV
-1036 GADITVTFS
+1036 GKDITVTFS
-1045 LLGDSIH
+1045 LLGDSVH
-1052 GNSGDKHTL
+1052 GDSGDKHTL

-1075 TVGNNATVLDVITKT
+1075 TVDNNATVLDVITKA

-1145 NDGDV
+1145 NEGDV
-1150 IVFHYTDDYAKE
+1150 IVFHYTDDYTKE

-1236 GDIYST
+1236 GDIYKT
-1242 TGDFMGTLGTPTVN
+1242 TGDFMATLGTPTVN

-1456 ATDSRFVKNG
+1456 TTDSRFVKNG

-1499 YYALAAYFRFA
+1499 YYALAAYFRFL
-1510 NAQTSLYDMSD
+1510 NGQTSLYDMSD
-1521 VTIQTDSHTHA
+1521 VTIQTDSHT
-1532 FGAWTV
+1532 
-1538 TTPATCTADGVETR
+1538 
-1552 SCACGETET
+1552 
-1561 RIIPATGHAFGA
+1561 HAFGA

-1605 GHAFG
+1605 GHTFG
-1610 AWTVT
+1610 DWTVT

-1620 TTDGVETRS
+1620 TADGVETRS

-1663 VEPGETD
+1663 VDPGKTD

-1703 ALLAAALVLK
+1703 ALLAAAFVLK

>member
-1 MKKKL
+1 MKKRI

-13 IMALSLLPMSVLAEG
+13 IMALSLLPVSVLAAG
-28 ADVPTPSAEN
+28 ADVPAPSAEN
-38 GFIDEIYFP
+38 GFVDEIYFP

-83 PGKNGVVSSGAA
+83 PDKNGNVSSAAA
-95 ANYLGISIPEEYT
+95 ANYLGISIPEKYT

-121 LDGVNRS
+121 LDGKNRS
-128 DSSSPT
+128 DSSSPY
-134 SYKKLSKNTLSA
+134 SYKKLSTNTLSD
-146 ANNLINMVYN
+146 ANKLITAVYN
-156 GMNTIKAGKWSTMT
+156 GMSSIKAGKWSTMT

-233 ADEITLNLKGTTG
+233 ADVITLNLKGSTG
-246 AKLLIG
+246 AKFFIG
-252 KDEVV
+252 ENEVS

-280 PITVKISTDTVA
+280 PITVKISTDMVA

-300 VSKENYTP
+300 ASKENYTP

-315 ALIVD
+315 TLTVD

-348 SNSSAK
+348 SNSSTK

-373 SYYCVVTNTVDNA
+373 SYYCVITNTVSGA
-386 PFTITSEAASV
+386 PFTVTSETASV
-397 TVNLNVL
+397 TVNLNAL

-445 ADGLSYE
+445 ADDLSYK
-452 ISIYRADKKEANG
+452 ISIYRADKKDANG

-470 STTFNG
+470 STTRNG
-476 EIGGGNGG
+476 EIGGGNDG
-484 PYLYIELPSQNVT
+484 PYYYIELPSQNVT

-513 ESASRAGNFI
+513 ESASRAGNFV

-544 DPYLIYNQK
+544 DPYLIYSQK
-553 DLEYVKGLVEGKNG
+553 DLAYVKGLVEGKNG

-589 TPIGNLKPGGDEND
+589 TPIGNLKPNGDEND

-610 FCGTIDGRNYTLNI
+610 FCGTIDGRNHTLRI

-629 CLLYYVRNATV
+629 CLLYYVRNAAV
-640 KNMNIQGDH
+640 KNLNIQGDH

-663 GEDGKYISQ
+663 GEDGKYISA

-718 EVVIGYDKQQS
+718 GVVIGYDKQQS

-738 NGTIQNS
+738 NGTVQNC

-753 KDCVGGLAG
+753 VDCVGGLAG

-769 ACDFLNCAFLGE
+769 ACDFLNSAFLGE

-791 IIGSGYASAP
+791 IIGSGYPSAP
-801 GTPMVQVHN
+801 GTPVVQVHN
-810 CYVAADITGHD
+810 CYVAADIAGHD

-843 GVKGTTSITDNHYFG
+843 GVKGTTSISDTHYYG
-858 KLTAAGNNVGGIIGF
+858 KLTATGKNVGGIIGF

-887 FVDSCGASS
+887 FVDSCGTAS

-924 TVTDKL
+924 TVTAKL

-952 DKAVVMSLAVSGDY
+952 DKAVAMSLEASGNY
-966 KTDYTVGEALDLT
+966 KTTYTMGDALDLT

-985 TWSDGKTTSV
+985 KWSDGTTSGV
-995 ALNDPELT
+995 ALNDPELK
-1003 ITGFDTNQR
+1003 ITGFDTNTR
-1012 GQQTVTLAY
+1012 GQQTVTLSY
-1021 GAAKATITVTVLLPA
+1021 GAAKAEITVTVLLPV
-1036 GADITVTFS
+1036 GKDITVTFS
-1045 LLGDSIH
+1045 LLGDSVH
-1052 GNSGDKHTL
+1052 GNKGDKHTL

-1075 TVGNNATVLDVITKT
+1075 TVGNNATVLDVITKA
-1090 LGSKYSI
+1090 LGSKYII

-1111 DGKALGEF
+1111 DGTALGEF

-1129 TLNGVH
+1129 TLNGKH
-1135 PNLGVAQQYL
+1135 SNLGVAQQYL
-1145 NDGDV
+1145 VNGDV
-1150 IVFHYTDDYAKE
+1150 IVFHYTDDYSRENAFDQQKS
-1162 YEADNNKKKTAEE
+1162 ADE
-1175 VVALIDA
+1175 VITMIAA
-1182 IGTVDLSKGTAI
+1182 IGTVSLSKGAAI
-1194 DKARVAY
+1194 SQARAAY
-1201 DKLTDAEKTL
+1201 DNLTADEKAL
-1211 VTNYS
+1211 VTNY
-1216 VLTDAES
+1216 D
-1223 TYTKLLAEQGKKL
+1223 KLLAAEAAYAKLVAEMGKKL
-1236 GDIYST
+1236 DEIYKT
-1242 TGDFMGTLGTPTVN
+1242 TGDFMATLGTPTVN

-1268 RSGRPVPA
+1268 RSGRTVPT
-1276 GYYDNVVEYVKAM
+1276 GYYDNVVDYVKAK

-1297 RAKVTD
+1297 PAKVTD

-1309 GLTAIG
+1309 ALTSIG

-1330 DNMAYVQKQGING
+1330 DNMAYVQTQGING

-1376 PGGGWNLSGE
+1376 SNGGWNLSG
-1386 NADTDM
+1386 NDADPDM

-1398 ALAPYYKTN
+1398 SLAPYYKEN
-1407 ETVKAAVDKALE
+1407 GAVKAAVDKALDV
-1419 ALSALQRN
+1419 LSELQLAT
-1427 DGGFGSWGT
+1427 GGFGSWGT
-1436 VNSESC
+1436 ENSESC

-1456 ATDSRFVKNG
+1456 TADSRFVKNDL
-1466 NTVLDALAGFYVTGG
+1466 TVLDALASFYVTGG
-1481 GFKHTADG
+1481 GFKHVADKG
-1489 ERNGMATEQG
+1489 RDGMATEQG
-1499 YYALAAYFRFA
+1499 YYALAAYYRFV
-1510 NAQTSLYDMSD
+1510 NAQTRLYDMSD
-1521 VTIQTDSHTHA
+1521 VTIQTGGS
-1532 FGAWTV
+1532 
-1538 TTPATCTADGVETR
+1538 
-1552 SCACGETET
+1552 
-1561 RIIPATGHAFGA
+1561 
-1573 WTVTTPATCTT
+1573 
-1584 DGVETRSCACGE
+1584 
-1596 TETRIIPAT
+1596 
-1605 GHAFG
+1605 
-1610 AWTVT
+1610 
-1615 TPATC
+1615 
-1620 TTDGVETRS
+1620 
-1629 CACGET
+1629 
-1635 ETRAIPA
+1635 
-1642 TGHVDADHDGK
+1642 
-1653 CDVCQAVITP
+1653 
-1663 VEPGETD
+1663 
-1670 PSDPGKT
+1670 
-1677 DPTNPGT
+1677 N
-1684 DTPATGDT
+1684 TPATGDT
-1692 GVLVWVIALPV
+1692 GVLVWIIALPV
-1703 ALLAAALVLK
+1703 TILAAAFVLK

>member
-1 MKKKL
+1 MKKRI

-13 IMALSLLPMSVLAEG
+13 IMALLLLPVSVLAAG
-28 ADVPTPSAEN
+28 ADVPAPSAEN
-38 GFIDEIYFP
+38 SYVDEIYFP
-47 VSGSKTKKDTNLER
+47 VSAKKSTNDTLERIQGYVFQQGKTTYDVILPDKTVAAIGPPANYFGITVPEKYINSEAEENLYYSVYFDGVLKTKKPVQL
-61 IENFA
+61 
-66 FQQEKTTY
+66 KTEMTR
-74 ENVLLPDLV
+74 VLSYLYM
-83 PGKNGVVSSGAA
+83 KN
-95 ANYLGISIPEEYT
+95 
-108 GSTADE
+108 
-114 KLYFRVY
+114 
-121 LDGVNRS
+121 
-128 DSSSPT
+128 
-134 SYKKLSKNTLSA
+134 
-146 ANNLINMVYN
+146 
-156 GMNTIKAGKWSTMT
+156 IKVGQWSTLT
-170 IQVGTVNEEK
+170 IQVGTVDAAK
-180 TDFVKSD
+180 TSFVKSD
-187 VYQIKLTRQ
+187 VYEFRLTRQ
-196 ASLHELTVKAG
+196 ASLHSLTVRAG
-207 EDTINLSPVPDWINN
+207 EDALNLSPAPDWTEN
-222 PYIRDYSVVTA
+222 PYVREYSVITA
-233 ADEITLNLKGTTG
+233 ADEVTLKFTGSAG
-246 AKLLIG
+246 AKFFIGEKEVDGG
-252 KDEVV
+252 KDIAVAL
-257 SGEDVSV
+257 SAYRAAPDASV
-264 ALDKYRA
+264 AI
-271 TPDANVAVV
+271 V
-280 PITVKISTDTVA
+280 PITVKVDSKTAPTEA
-292 TETSYRLF
+292 TYRLF
-300 VSKENYTP
+300 VSKENYIP
-308 QIKAQPQ
+308 QIKTQPQ
-315 ALIVD
+315 NVTVN
-320 KLETADLT
+320 KLESATLSVAAETA
-328 VTAEA
+328 
-333 GGDGTLTYQWYEKRG
+333 GNGKLTYQWHEKY
-348 SNSSAK
+348 SSSDTE
-354 IQGATECTYSAPTV
+354 ISGATESTYSAPTT
-368 YAGTR
+368 YAGTKN
-373 SYYCVVTNTVDNA
+373 YYCVITNTVSGA
-386 PFTITSEAASV
+386 PFTVTSETASV

-404 TAPQFYRPMELYGN
+404 TAPQFYLPMELFSN

-433 VYMASGRDAADQ
+433 VYVASSRGAADQ
-445 ADGLSYE
+445 ADGLKYE
-452 ISIYRADKKEANG
+452 ISIYRTDKKDANG
-465 ELQAT
+465 ERQVI
-470 STTFNG
+470 STIPNG
-476 EIGGGNGG
+476 SAGSGGGSG
-484 PYLYIELPSQNVT
+484 PFYYIELPSQNIT

-513 ESASRAGNFI
+513 ESKSRVGNFV

-544 DPYLIYNQK
+544 DPYLIYSQK
-553 DLEYVKGLVEGKNG
+553 DLAYVKGLVEGKNG

-589 TPIGNLKPGGDEND
+589 TPIGNLKPNGDEND
-603 RGPSLQP
+603 LGPSLQP
-610 FCGTIDGRNYTLNI
+610 FCGTIDGRNHTLSI

-629 CLLYYVRNATV
+629 CLLYYVRNAAV
-640 KNMNIQGDH
+640 KNLNIQGDH

-663 GEDGKYISQ
+663 GEDGKYISAT
-672 SAAKHRTIDIE
+672 AAKHRTIDIE

-718 EVVIGYDKQQS
+718 GVVIGYDKQQS

-738 NGTIQNS
+738 NGTMKNC

-753 KDCVGGLAG
+753 VDCVGGLAG

-769 ACDFLNCAFLGE
+769 ACDFLNSAFLGE
-781 VVASGDSVGG
+781 VVASGDAVGG
-791 IIGSGYASAP
+791 IIGSGYPSAP

-810 CYVAADITGHD
+810 CYVAADIAGHD
-821 RVAGIVGA
+821 RVGGIAGA

-843 GVKGTTSITDNHYFG
+843 GVKGTTSISDTHYYG
-858 KLTAAGNNVGGIIGF
+858 KLTATGKNVGGIIGF

-887 FVDSCGASS
+887 FVDSCGTAS

-908 ADRFGLAYS
+908 ADRFGLACL
-917 AAAFADG
+917 ATEFADG
-924 TVTDKL
+924 TVTAKL

-952 DKAVVMSLAVSGDY
+952 DKAVAMSLEASGNY
-966 KTDYTVGEALDLT
+966 KTTYTMGDALDLT

-985 TWSDGKTTSV
+985 KWSDGTTSGV
-995 ALNDPELT
+995 ALNDPELK
-1003 ITGFDTNQR
+1003 ITGFDTNTR
-1012 GQQTVTLAY
+1012 GQQTVTLSY
-1021 GAAKATITVTVLLPA
+1021 GAAKAEITVTVLLPV
-1036 GADITVTFS
+1036 GKNITVTFS
-1045 LLGDSIH
+1045 LLGDSVH

-1075 TVGNNATVLDVITKT
+1075 TVGNNATVLDVITKA

-1111 DGKALGEF
+1111 DGTALGEF
-1119 TNGNLSGWMY
+1119 TNGSLSGWMY

-1145 NDGDV
+1145 NEGDV

-1182 IGTVDLSKGTAI
+1182 IGTVDLSKAGAI
-1194 DKARVAY
+1194 SAARSAY
-1201 DKLTDAEKTL
+1201 DKLTDAEKAL
-1211 VTNYS
+1211 VTNYN
-1216 VLTDAES
+1216 VLVAAEAA
-1223 TYTKLLAEQGKKL
+1223 YAKLVAEMGEKL
-1236 GDIYST
+1236 DEIYKT
-1242 TGDFMGTLGTPTVN
+1242 TGDFIQGLGTPTVN

-1268 RSGRPVPA
+1268 RSGRTVPA

-1419 ALSALQRN
+1419 ALSALQQG

-1481 GFKHTADG
+1481 GFKHTAGGDLD
-1489 ERNGMATEQG
+1489 GMATEQG
-1499 YYALAAYFRFA
+1499 YYALAAYYRFA

-1521 VTIQTDSHTHA
+1521 VTIQT
-1532 FGAWTV
+1532 GGN
-1538 TTPATCTADGVETR
+1538 TPADPDDPGK
-1552 SCACGETET
+1552 
-1561 RIIPATGHAFGA
+1561 
-1573 WTVTTPATCTT
+1573 T
-1584 DGVETRSCACGE
+1584 DPSD
-1596 TETRIIPAT
+1596 P
-1605 GHAFG
+1605 
-1610 AWTVT
+1610 
-1615 TPATC
+1615 
-1620 TTDGVETRS
+1620 
-1629 CACGET
+1629 
-1635 ETRAIPA
+1635 
-1642 TGHVDADHDGK
+1642 GK
-1653 CDVCQAVITP
+1653 
-1663 VEPGETD
+1663 TD

-1703 ALLAAALVLK
+1703 ALLAAAFVLK

>member
-1 MKKKL
+1 MKKRI

-13 IMALSLLPMSVLAEG
+13 IMALSLLPVSVLAAG
-28 ADVPTPSAEN
+28 ADVPAPSAEN
-38 GFIDEIYFP
+38 GFVDEIYFP
-47 VSGSKTKKDTNLER
+47 VSGSKTKKDKNLER

-83 PGKNGVVSSGAA
+83 PGKNGAVSSGAA
-95 ANYLGISIPEEYT
+95 ANYLGISIPEKYT

-128 DSSSPT
+128 DSSSPY
-134 SYKKLSKNTLSA
+134 SYKKLSNNTLSD
-146 ANNLINMVYN
+146 ANKLITMVYN
-156 GMNTIKAGKWSTMT
+156 GMSSIKAGKWSTMT
-170 IQVGTVNEEK
+170 IQVGTINEEK

-233 ADEITLNLKGTTG
+233 ADVITLNLKGSTG
-246 AKLLIG
+246 AKFFIG
-252 KDEVV
+252 ENAVS

-280 PITVKISTDTVA
+280 PITVKISTDMVA

-315 ALIVD
+315 ALTVD

-333 GGDGTLTYQWYEKRG
+333 GGDGTLTYQWYEKTG
-348 SNSSAK
+348 SVLNTGYGKK
-354 IQGATECTYSAPTV
+354 IQGATESTYSAPTV
-368 YAGTR
+368 YSGTR
-373 SYYCVVTNTVDNA
+373 SYRCVVTNTVDNA
-386 PFTITSEAASV
+386 PFTVTSETASV

-433 VYMASGRDAADQ
+433 VYMASGWDAADQ

-476 EIGGGNGG
+476 EIGGGG

-513 ESASRAGNFI
+513 ESASRAGNFV

-544 DPYLIYNQK
+544 DPYLIYSQK
-553 DLEYVKGLVEGKNG
+553 DLAYVKGLVEGKNG

-589 TPIGNLKPGGDEND
+589 TPIGNLKPNGDEND

-610 FCGTIDGRNYTLNI
+610 FCGTIDGRNHTLSI

-640 KNMNIQGDH
+640 KNLNIQGDH

-718 EVVIGYDKQQS
+718 GVVIGYDKQQS

-738 NGTIQNS
+738 NGTMQNC

-753 KDCVGGLAG
+753 VDCVGGLAG

-769 ACDFLNCAFLGE
+769 ACDFLNSAFLGE
-781 VVASGDSVGG
+781 VVASGDAVGG
-791 IIGSGYASAP
+791 IIGSGYPSAP

-810 CYVAADITGHD
+810 CYVAADIAGHD

-843 GVKGTTSITDNHYFG
+843 GVKGTTSITDNHYYG
-858 KLTAAGNNVGGIIGF
+858 KLTATGKNVGGIIGF

-887 FVDSCGASS
+887 FVDSCGTAS

-917 AAAFADG
+917 AAAFVDE
-924 TVTDKL
+924 TVTAKL

-952 DKAVVMSLAVSGDY
+952 DKAVAMSLEASGNY
-966 KTDYTVGEALDLT
+966 KTTYTMGDALDLT

-985 TWSDGKTTSV
+985 KWSDGTTSGV
-995 ALNDPELT
+995 ALNDPKLK
-1003 ITGFDTNQR
+1003 ISGFDTNTR
-1012 GQQTVTLAY
+1012 GQQTVTLSY
-1021 GAAKATITVTVLLPA
+1021 GAAKAEITVTVLLPV
-1036 GADITVTFS
+1036 GKDITVTFS
-1045 LLGDSIH
+1045 LLGDSVH
-1052 GNSGDKHTL
+1052 GNSGGKHTL

-1075 TVGNNATVLDVITKT
+1075 TVGNNATVLDVITKA
-1090 LGSKYSI
+1090 LGSKYII
-1097 ENETGNYIQSITPK
+1097 ENKTGNYIQSITPK
-1111 DGKALGEF
+1111 GGTALGEF

-1129 TLNGVH
+1129 TLNGKH
-1135 PNLGVAQQYL
+1135 SDLGVAQQYL
-1145 NDGDV
+1145 MNGDV
-1150 IVFHYTDDYAKE
+1150 IVFHYTDDYSRENAFDQQKSV
-1162 YEADNNKKKTAEE
+1162 DE
-1175 VVALIDA
+1175 VITMIAA
-1182 IGTVDLSKGTAI
+1182 IGTVSLSKGTAI
-1194 DKARVAY
+1194 SEARTAY
-1201 DKLTDAEKTL
+1201 DKLSADEKAL
-1211 VTNYS
+1211 VTNY
-1216 VLTDAES
+1216 D
-1223 TYTKLLAEQGKKL
+1223 KLLAAEAAYAKLVAEMGKKL
-1236 GDIYST
+1236 DEIYAA
-1242 TGDFMGTLGTPTVN
+1242 TGDFMATLGTPTVN

-1268 RSGRPVPA
+1268 RSGRTVPA
-1276 GYYDNVVEYVKAM
+1276 GYYDNVVEFVREN
-1289 ADANERLH
+1289 ADKNERLH

-1309 GLTAIG
+1309 ALTAIG

-1330 DNMAYVQKQGING
+1330 DNMAYVQTQGING

-1376 PGGGWNLSGE
+1376 ADGGWDLS
-1386 NADTDM
+1386 ADKADPDM

-1419 ALSALQRN
+1419 ALSAMQRP

-1456 ATDSRFVKNG
+1456 TADSRFVKNG
-1466 NTVLDALAGFYVTGG
+1466 LTVLDALAGFYVTGG
-1481 GFKHTADG
+1481 GFRHTANGDLD
-1489 ERNGMATEQG
+1489 GMATEQG
-1499 YYALAAYFRFA
+1499 YYALAAYYRFA
-1510 NAQTSLYDMSD
+1510 NAQTRLYDMSD
-1521 VTIQTDSHTHA
+1521 VTIQTGGS
-1532 FGAWTV
+1532 
-1538 TTPATCTADGVETR
+1538 
-1552 SCACGETET
+1552 
-1561 RIIPATGHAFGA
+1561 
-1573 WTVTTPATCTT
+1573 
-1584 DGVETRSCACGE
+1584 
-1596 TETRIIPAT
+1596 
-1605 GHAFG
+1605 
-1610 AWTVT
+1610 
-1615 TPATC
+1615 
-1620 TTDGVETRS
+1620 
-1629 CACGET
+1629 
-1635 ETRAIPA
+1635 
-1642 TGHVDADHDGK
+1642 
-1653 CDVCQAVITP
+1653 
-1663 VEPGETD
+1663 
-1670 PSDPGKT
+1670 
-1677 DPTNPGT
+1677 N
-1684 DTPATGDT
+1684 TPATGDT

-1703 ALLAAALVLK
+1703 TALAAAFVLK